1 MLNLL
6 SCCRPQHVE
15 LRNAFCRFAWHRRLP
30 RRVASHHC
38 RAAFCWAVD
47 IHILSFT
54 HTGPKAEGHK
64 LRLRTGRSR
73 RKNRHFVIVK
83 WENEQKK
90 GKRKMNEKKGGRWR
104 EREREGEKKICS
116 LCKLA
121 TGNRCKFLNVS
132 IYSYNGLHSHTHAYK
147 QTDTNTLGVEIFAPD
162 TRLLVS
168 SLAERFTSIPLTLN
182 CSP

>member
-15 LRNAFCRFAWHRRLP
+15 LRNAFCRFAWHRAACLATPFR
-30 RRVASHHC
+30 
-38 RAAFCWAVD
+38 RAAFRCCRHTYMY
-47 IHILSFT
+47 IILSFT

-90 GKRKMNEKKGGRWR
+90 GKRKMNTQKNGRTE
-104 EREREGEKKICS
+104 EREKKICS

-121 TGNRCKFLNVS
+121 TGNRCKFWVYPF
-132 IYSYNGLHSHTHAYK
+132 IRTTVFIHTHI
-147 QTDTNTLGVEIFAPD
+147 QTNRHWEWKFSLR
-162 TRLLVS
+162 TRACLSRLWPNA
-168 SLAERFTSIPLTLN
+168 LRRFHLR
-182 CSP
+182 